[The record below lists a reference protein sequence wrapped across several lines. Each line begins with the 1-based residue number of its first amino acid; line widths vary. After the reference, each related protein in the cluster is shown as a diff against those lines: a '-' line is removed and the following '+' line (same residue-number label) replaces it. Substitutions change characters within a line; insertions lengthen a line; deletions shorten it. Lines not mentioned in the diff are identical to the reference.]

1 MALIQAIVTFISRQR
16 RTALMKPPA
25 LARALLGVTGLLL
38 AALVWGWWALALPRG
53 ATLPITYLDA
63 DRQEIASAQGDNRRV
78 QIWVPLDRIPPSVV
92 AAVIAAEDRRF
103 MLHHGVDVLAV
114 GRAALTNARETSVV
128 RGASTITQQLARGLF
143 LSRER
148 TWSRKL
154 HEIAIAM
161 LLELRY
167 SKQEILEAYLNT
179 VYLGQE
185 RDAAVLGVAAG
196 ARHRFG
202 KSLDALR
209 LDEAALLASAI
220 RAPNRIFA
228 ESPTLL
234 RNRRDRVLEAMVRE
248 GTASEADA
256 RTAKARPVRP
266 GARTTAST
274 APWFMELARDEVAH
288 RAVGPIGGAR
298 IVTSLDRRLE
308 EAAETAVRDR
318 LAQLERARRKAP
330 GSLQAAVVAIEPGTG
345 RILALVGGR
354 RFADSEFNRAT
365 KARRQPGSLFK
376 PLVYLA
382 AFEVQAREFTPSTI
396 VADEPVVIPA
406 VGGAWTP
413 HNIDRRFH
421 GPVTIRRALE
431 ASLNVPAALVAQG
444 IGVAHVTRVERS
456 VGIDSPLAAVP
467 SLSLGTSEVTLLE
480 MTTAF
485 ATVAN
490 GGVRVWPTAL
500 DDAGEAS
507 LKPRPA
513 PARVVSAE
521 SAFIVTHLMRGVMVR
536 GTGGASARWGLQ
548 EVTAGKTG
556 TTDGLRDAWFVGYT
570 PDLVVGVWVGADDA
584 RPIGLTGADIALPI
598 WADVMQKGLR
608 RSPSSSFTP
617 PPGIVMTSVDWS
629 TGRRAC
635 GSESA
640 ISEAFRAGSEPQQCE
655 SIAELPIARA
665 LTRWVKGLFQ

>member
-202 KSLDALR
+202 KNLDALR

-220 RAPNRIFA
+220 RAPNRI
-228 ESPTLL
+228 
-234 RNRRDRVLEAMVRE
+234 
-248 GTASEADA
+248 
-256 RTAKARPVRP
+256 
-266 GARTTAST
+266 
-274 APWFMELARDEVAH
+274 
-288 RAVGPIGGAR
+288 
-298 IVTSLDRRLE
+298 
-308 EAAETAVRDR
+308 
-318 LAQLERARRKAP
+318 
-330 GSLQAAVVAIEPGTG
+330 
-345 RILALVGGR
+345 
-354 RFADSEFNRAT
+354 
-365 KARRQPGSLFK
+365 
-376 PLVYLA
+376 
-382 AFEVQAREFTPSTI
+382 
-396 VADEPVVIPA
+396 
-406 VGGAWTP
+406 
-413 HNIDRRFH
+413 
-421 GPVTIRRALE
+421 
-431 ASLNVPAALVAQG
+431 
-444 IGVAHVTRVERS
+444 
-456 VGIDSPLAAVP
+456 
-467 SLSLGTSEVTLLE
+467 
-480 MTTAF
+480 
-485 ATVAN
+485 
-490 GGVRVWPTAL
+490 
-500 DDAGEAS
+500 
-507 LKPRPA
+507 
-513 PARVVSAE
+513 
-521 SAFIVTHLMRGVMVR
+521 
-536 GTGGASARWGLQ
+536 
-548 EVTAGKTG
+548 
-556 TTDGLRDAWFVGYT
+556 
-570 PDLVVGVWVGADDA
+570 
-584 RPIGLTGADIALPI
+584 
-598 WADVMQKGLR
+598 
-608 RSPSSSFTP
+608 
-617 PPGIVMTSVDWS
+617 
-629 TGRRAC
+629 
-635 GSESA
+635 
-640 ISEAFRAGSEPQQCE
+640 
-655 SIAELPIARA
+655 
-665 LTRWVKGLFQ
+665 

>member
-1 MALIQAIVTFISRQR
+1 MRLRAVAI
-16 RTALMKPPA
+16 
-25 LARALLGVTGLLL
+25 ALLGVTGLGL
-38 AALVWGWWALALPRG
+38 AALAWGWWALALPRG
-53 ATLPITYLDA
+53 ATRPITYLDA
-63 DRQEIASAQGDNRRV
+63 DRQEIASAQGAAGRV

-92 AAVIAAEDRRF
+92 AAFIAAEDRRF
-103 MLHHGVDVLAV
+103 MHHHGVDVLAV
-114 GRAALTNARETSVV
+114 GRAALTNAREASVV

-148 TWSRKL
+148 TWSRKAR
-154 HEIAIAM
+154 EIAIAV

-167 SKQEILEAYLNT
+167 SKQEILESYLNT

-196 ARHRFG
+196 ARHLFG
-202 KSLDALR
+202 KKLEALR
-209 LDEAALLASAI
+209 LDEAVLLASAI

-228 ESPTLL
+228 ESPALI
-234 RNRRDRVLEAMVRE
+234 RKRRDRVLEAMVRE
-248 GTASEADA
+248 GTANAAEARQAMA
-256 RTAKARPVRP
+256 RTARPARR
-266 GARTTAST
+266 TAST
-274 APWFMELARDEVAH
+274 APWFLELARDEVAR
-288 RAVGPIGGAR
+288 RAVGPTGGAR
-298 IVTSLDRRLE
+298 IVTSLDQRLQ
-308 EAAETAVRDR
+308 EAAETTVRDR
-318 LAQLERARRKAP
+318 LAQVERARRKPP
-330 GSLQAAVVAIEPGTG
+330 GSLQAAVVAIEPGSG

-376 PLVYLA
+376 PFVYLA
-382 AFEVQAREFTPSTI
+382 AFEVRAREFTASTI

-444 IGVAHVTRVERS
+444 IGVANVTRVARA

-490 GGVRVWPTAL
+490 GGVHVWPTAL

-548 EVTAGKTG
+548 EITAGKTG

-608 RSPSSSFTP
+608 RSPPSSFTP
-617 PPGIVMTSVDWS
+617 PLGIVMTSVDWD

-635 GSESA
+635 GRGSA

-655 SIAELPIARA
+655 SLAELPIARN

>member
-220 RAPNRIFA
+220 RAPNRI
-228 ESPTLL
+228 
-234 RNRRDRVLEAMVRE
+234 
-248 GTASEADA
+248 
-256 RTAKARPVRP
+256 
-266 GARTTAST
+266 
-274 APWFMELARDEVAH
+274 
-288 RAVGPIGGAR
+288 
-298 IVTSLDRRLE
+298 
-308 EAAETAVRDR
+308 
-318 LAQLERARRKAP
+318 
-330 GSLQAAVVAIEPGTG
+330 
-345 RILALVGGR
+345 
-354 RFADSEFNRAT
+354 
-365 KARRQPGSLFK
+365 
-376 PLVYLA
+376 
-382 AFEVQAREFTPSTI
+382 
-396 VADEPVVIPA
+396 
-406 VGGAWTP
+406 
-413 HNIDRRFH
+413 
-421 GPVTIRRALE
+421 
-431 ASLNVPAALVAQG
+431 
-444 IGVAHVTRVERS
+444 
-456 VGIDSPLAAVP
+456 
-467 SLSLGTSEVTLLE
+467 
-480 MTTAF
+480 
-485 ATVAN
+485 
-490 GGVRVWPTAL
+490 
-500 DDAGEAS
+500 
-507 LKPRPA
+507 
-513 PARVVSAE
+513 
-521 SAFIVTHLMRGVMVR
+521 
-536 GTGGASARWGLQ
+536 
-548 EVTAGKTG
+548 
-556 TTDGLRDAWFVGYT
+556 
-570 PDLVVGVWVGADDA
+570 
-584 RPIGLTGADIALPI
+584 
-598 WADVMQKGLR
+598 
-608 RSPSSSFTP
+608 
-617 PPGIVMTSVDWS
+617 
-629 TGRRAC
+629 
-635 GSESA
+635 
-640 ISEAFRAGSEPQQCE
+640 
-655 SIAELPIARA
+655 
-665 LTRWVKGLFQ
+665 